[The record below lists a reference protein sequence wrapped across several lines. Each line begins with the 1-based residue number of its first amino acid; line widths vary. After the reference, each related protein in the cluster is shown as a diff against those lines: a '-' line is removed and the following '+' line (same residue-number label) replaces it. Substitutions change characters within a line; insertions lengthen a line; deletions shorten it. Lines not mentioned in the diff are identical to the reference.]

1 MPESFYHSEN
11 FHPQNS
17 IGYLIRRIHKL
28 CLSRGEA
35 DFADLEITFTQWA
48 VLALLHSGIANT
60 CGGLARNLG
69 HNSGAMT
76 RVLDQLE
83 ERALLQR
90 VQDPEDR
97 RVTKLHVTDEGRAMI
112 AALGPRVMGIWN
124 EYLEGFDRQEVLV
137 LIELLTRLLGRLEFL
152 EGNCGGQRP

>member
-1 MPESFYHSEN
+1 MPDSFYHSEN

-28 CLSRGEA
+28 GLSRVEA

-112 AALGPRVMGIWN
+112 EALGPRVMGIWN

-137 LIELLTRLLGRLEFL
+137 LIDLLTRLLGRLEFL
-152 EGNCGGQRP
+152 EGTCGGERA